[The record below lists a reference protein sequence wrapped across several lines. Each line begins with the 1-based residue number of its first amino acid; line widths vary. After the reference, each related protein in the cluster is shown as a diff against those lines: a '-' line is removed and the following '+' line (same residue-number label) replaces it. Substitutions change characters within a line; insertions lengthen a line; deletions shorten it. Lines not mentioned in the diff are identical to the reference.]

1 MENLGAAHSGAADSI
16 TLMRAGLAMV
26 VVGHVNFL
34 LGALVH
40 GSVLRHISL
49 RWQSQAAVYTCA
61 HVAALVAGLM
71 GIIVGVSTLIISR
84 RKSKKLMCFLL
95 WGSLL
100 GGLLAAA
107 SVAGL
112 AVTLGRAIAAGPH
125 SLLAHCKVQDASGN
139 PVIANEC
146 PFQPTRIYGTTIV
159 LWVPLIVLCMV
170 ESSILGRNVVVCVSF
185 LYFPVPRRA
194 SRRTIIATQVRVVSR
209 EELTWALW
217 AEPSKQWEEPLL
229 AGSSE
234 MEAGTPEQPKLR
246 SQFDRSSLWI

>member
-1 MENLGAAHSGAADSI
+1 MENLGVGHRGVADGT

-26 VVGHVNFL
+26 VVGHLNFL

-49 RWQSQAAVYTCA
+49 RWQSQATVYTCA

-71 GIIVGVSTLIISR
+71 
-84 RKSKKLMCFLL
+84 MCFLL

-139 PVIANEC
+139 PAIANEC

-159 LWVPLIVLCMV
+159 LWVPLILLCMV
-170 ESSILGRNVVVCVSF
+170 ESSFLGRNVVVCVSF

-194 SRRTIIATQVRVVSR
+194 NRRTIIATQVRVVSR
-209 EELTWALW
+209 EELTSASWG
-217 AEPSKQWEEPLL
+217 EPSKQGAEPRQGW
-229 AGSSE
+229 AGPSE
-234 MEAGTPEQPKLR
+234 LEAGAPEQPKLR
-246 SQFDRSSLWI
+246 SWRSHFDRSSLWI

>member
-146 PFQPTRIYGTTIV
+146 PFQPTRIY
-159 LWVPLIVLCMV
+159 
-170 ESSILGRNVVVCVSF
+170 
-185 LYFPVPRRA
+185 
-194 SRRTIIATQVRVVSR
+194 VRVVSR